1 MSTLQAQY
9 ATDFKR
15 YKQVTYQ
22 TFGSVKLRKI
32 TSKPLPMGIQLFFI
46 LALSLAVASCGSAM
60 SQVAA
65 LQRHCLYVAPE
76 PSREMAHGTVVLQA
90 TNITLLNLWTGE
102 KFDLVPDARLY
113 SDSGKGI
120 IPFAMIISP
129 DARWLLYSE
138 AQFENTKVLEEK
150 FLIVDARGHIQHSA
164 IAPLQSIKKAIN
176 WGDQNKIVFEEESP
190 GQFARLNLLTDQWDR
205 MSIDLLPDAIEDIN
219 NYSFPPIISYS
230 IDLTQSLYVSSM
242 RSRAILWDI
251 KSQKRL
257 WEWKGETLNG
267 YDWLTNG
274 MGLIVAYQD
283 FNSDT
288 SRVTLVGRDGHVSE
302 LLNLKNLSPQAIIS
316 GIAMSPDEN
325 YFAAWVSSQEYSETH
340 LMVANLRL
348 QQIVDYCITPSN
360 FYDMLWSPDSKYLL
374 VSAPSVSGNRDSI
387 LIDIEHF
394 YAARIASNT
403 SPVGWLYT
411 ENKPRK

>member
-1 MSTLQAQY
+1 LFVGLGMAL
-9 ATDFKR
+9 
-15 YKQVTYQ
+15 
-22 TFGSVKLRKI
+22 GLLRQEP
-32 TSKPLPMGIQLFFI
+32 SYHVQ
-46 LALSLAVASCGSAM
+46 ALS
-60 SQVAA
+60 
-65 LQRHCLYVAPE
+65 
-76 PSREMAHGTVVLQA
+76 
-90 TNITLLNLWTGE
+90 WT
-102 KFDLVPDARLY
+102 
-113 SDSGKGI
+113 
-120 IPFAMIISP
+120 
-129 DARWLLYSE
+129 
-138 AQFENTKVLEEK
+138 
-150 FLIVDARGHIQHSA
+150 
-164 IAPLQSIKKAIN
+164 
-176 WGDQNKIVFEEESP
+176 
-190 GQFARLNLLTDQWDR
+190 TD
-205 MSIDLLPDAIEDIN
+205 

-257 WEWKGETLNG
+257 WEWEGETLNG

-302 LLNLKNLSPQAIIS
+302 LLNLKKLVPQAIIS

-387 LIDIEHF
+387 LVDIEHF

-411 ENKPRK
+411 ENKPRKWFLTKLKQTARIGAATAKSPDGPFTPQPEPIPGSFSIDPCVFVDEDGQAYIYFGGLWGGQLEKWQTGSFDPEGTESDDSEPALYPRVAKLSANMLSFDEPVQEISITDEKGRPDYPSGVVVLNSQQANYWYKYDAKHDPKARKKRK